1 MYCFDAWLHYG
12 NRKGKELIQH
22 PALLLPPPPWPEN
35 KVKIFTT
42 CHSSIQSNG
51 GGGVEKHWGFLVHRR
66 SEPANQIASKPR
78 SRSKYISS
86 NSINIFNSHCLL
98 KRKFLTL
105 NKAKSTFYKQYFVG
119 FWRAFIIFHK
129 CIPMMLAPCIH
140 ITMIMST
147 EATFGAS
154 VPGRVSFGAKG
165 HRLPPPGLSGPRRN
179 FQPPSLLQQSR
190 ILLQT
195 SLLFR
200 CFLDYL

>member
-1 MYCFDAWLHYG
+1 ML
-12 NRKGKELIQH
+12 
-22 PALLLPPPPWPEN
+22 
-35 KVKIFTT
+35 
-42 CHSSIQSNG
+42 S
-51 GGGVEKHWGFLVHRR
+51 
-66 SEPANQIASKPR
+66 
-78 SRSKYISS
+78 
-86 NSINIFNSHCLL
+86 L

-105 NKAKSTFYKQYFVG
+105 NKAKST
-119 FWRAFIIFHK
+119 
-129 CIPMMLAPCIH
+129 LAPCIH
-140 ITMIMST
+140 IIMIMILTT

-154 VPGRVSFGAKG
+154 APDRVSFGAKG